1 MQPIQVALIYEYTC
15 DIIARL
21 IAAGADPSTV
31 TQQTWCNVNY
41 NGEIPTMGST
51 VLDFVREKIK
61 NCRDFLGWGVAVA
74 VVKENE
80 FKERVVFGPEV
91 LDPYEEGSYQR
102 FYAELQLKVE
112 NKARRNHNKSNKPT
126 PVDEKL
132 IYATEKKK
140 AAVKKL
146 LESLIESEETLVAA
160 GAKTY
165 HEVFPEKHEIYLKQ
179 LEEEERQRKIRE
191 ATYTPLFNLQI
202 AEVTEVKKE
211 DTDHIF
217 KFVFRFNAPYLGEGK
232 IQEGYLRLFEA
243 IWRGTPEDA
252 NLVKKLTLGPSGEG
266 DDKLPALNI
275 TAVNDYFGY
284 NALWLALYRRNWD
297 MAKLVL
303 AIVQEQYEVQDE
315 SSKEKQYVLEVGDA
329 YDSDA
334 SEGEY
339 DKIQMRVVDTAF
351 TVENIG
357 IKRDMVKCRISPYVS
372 FPVIYLVGRLAN

>member
-1 MQPIQVALIYEYTC
+1 
-15 DIIARL
+15 
-21 IAAGADPSTV
+21 
-31 TQQTWCNVNY
+31 
-41 NGEIPTMGST
+41 MGST

-61 NCRDFLGWGVAVA
+61 NCRNFLGWEVAAA

-112 NKARRNHNKSNKPT
+112 NKARRKHNKSNKPT

-146 LESLIESEETLVAA
+146 LESLIESEKTLVAA

-165 HEVFPEKHEIYLKQ
+165 HELFPEKHEIYLKQ

-191 ATYTPLFNLQI
+191 ATYTPLFNFQI

-217 KFVFRFNAPYLGEGK
+217 KFDFRFNVSYLGEGK

-275 TAVNDYFGY
+275 TTVSDYFGY

-334 SEGEY
+334 SGGEY
-339 DKIQMRVVDTAF
+339 DKIRMRVVDTAF

-357 IKRDMVKCRISPYVS
+357 IKRDMVKCRTSPYVS
-372 FPVIYLVGRLAN
+372 FLVIYLVGRLAN